1 MYSATVMGP
10 RNAMRSC
17 KWSSNEFAFESS
29 VGSVGRLDEGFV
41 VAAVVA
47 VVLVVVVVLEVV
59 LVVGVVDKAWWRED
73 RD

>member
-29 VGSVGRLDEGFV
+29 VGSVGSVGRLDEGF
-41 VAAVVA
+41 VVA
-47 VVLVVVVVLEVV
+47 VVLVVVVLEVV
-59 LVVGVVDKAWWRED
+59 LLVGVVDKARS
-73 RD
+73 R

>member
-29 VGSVGRLDEGFV
+29 VGSVGSVGRLDEGFV
-41 VAAVVA
+41 VAAVVVFVFFVLLVLP
-47 VVLVVVVVLEVV
+47 VVLL
-59 LVVGVVDKAWWRED
+59 VGVVDKARS
-73 RD
+73 R